1 MLTRV
6 IVRPMPVAA
15 RYLLFAQIAFW
26 SAMLLCVAIAHGG
39 LGDNHGFSF
48 YGGRLSTILPYAIG
62 FLAAAA
68 LITQAATLLERSGRA
83 RLASG
88 LRILVVLLLADLL
101 TPDTIG
107 SAFYAAHIATSIAL
121 FLFEAVFGLWLVT
134 AVSSTAAAIR
144 LYATQITGGVV
155 AGLSQLQW
163 IGLLSFGIFVFQV
176 AFGALLVIVVASLP
190 DR

>member
-1 MLTRV
+1 
-6 IVRPMPVAA
+6 MPAAA
-15 RYLLFAQIAFW
+15 RYLLLAQIAFW
-26 SAMLLCVAIAHGG
+26 SAMLLCLAIAHGG

-68 LITQAATLLERSGRA
+68 LITQAAALLDRSGRS
-83 RLASG
+83 RLAAG

-101 TPDTIG
+101 TPD
-107 SAFYAAHIATSIAL
+107 SL
-121 FLFEAVFGLWLVT
+121 
-134 AVSSTAAAIR
+134 
-144 LYATQITGGVV
+144 
-155 AGLSQLQW
+155 
-163 IGLLSFGIFVFQV
+163 GIFVFQV